1 MSVSKI
7 YFQAYL
13 EEQLIIPFWNNS
25 LIETPHRPISP
36 GTGGKESERW
46 PSPLRQDSTSKL
58 QQTRPDP
65 HFRPSSIPPSPE
77 PGNKSKE
84 PKDSRPGRGGVWKSR
99 PRLEV
104 QKERKEKK
112 RERRRRE
119 RPWTHPR
126 ASLVI
131 PPPPEWRRDR
141 FRWRR
146 RRWRRHSPSLS
157 PQRVYQPPPSTAHH
171 PSEEVYI
178 FAGTLLLAASLS
190 HTPPPP
196 LPPSPEY
203 ALRILVRCFA
213 CFVSG
218 VRQFRQFRRGLV
230 LVRDAHPGYC
240 ADLWPSPPQPSGFP
254 PGRNHGPPPGHVS
267 PSLFLPRAGEGGERW
282 HRAWGRRVKSV
293 HVDCPPAGVTIGG
306 CFWTRRGWTIAQLSA
321 ECVQGVRVGGGW
333 CSTMWLFWGR
343 GGYSGGVLLSA
354 PFGRWRWIGIGET
367 GGDDGLGNEAKVG
380 VEGRLVG
387 RLVIGKLEIE
397 LGCIYKWD
405 IYIYIYLLSKI
416 KSWREV
422 DWW

>member
-1 MSVSKI
+1 M
-7 YFQAYL
+7 
-13 EEQLIIPFWNNS
+13 
-25 LIETPHRPISP
+25 
-36 GTGGKESERW
+36 
-46 PSPLRQDSTSKL
+46 
-58 QQTRPDP
+58 
-65 HFRPSSIPPSPE
+65 
-77 PGNKSKE
+77 
-84 PKDSRPGRGGVWKSR
+84 WKSR

-218 VRQFRQFRRGLV
+218 VRQFRQFRRG
-230 LVRDAHPGYC
+230 R
-240 ADLWPSPPQPSGFP
+240 PSRILRRPLTIATATFRLSTRPKPWTTTRSREPFSLLPPSR
-254 PGRNHGPPPGHVS
+254 GR
-267 PSLFLPRAGEGGERW
+267 GERW

-306 CFWTRRGWTIAQLSA
+306 CFWTRRG
-321 ECVQGVRVGGGW
+321 
-333 CSTMWLFWGR
+333 
-343 GGYSGGVLLSA
+343 
-354 PFGRWRWIGIGET
+354 
-367 GGDDGLGNEAKVG
+367 
-380 VEGRLVG
+380 
-387 RLVIGKLEIE
+387 
-397 LGCIYKWD
+397 
-405 IYIYIYLLSKI
+405 
-416 KSWREV
+416 
-422 DWW
+422 